1 MEEIVIDWTDRGDMV
16 NISFEYDRDPVITFN
31 IKEIWYKGVNI
42 IDLFDNDL
50 IADNF
55 CHHFGDSLEVFKQKH
70 QLYIRG
76 QRI

>member
-16 NISFEYDRDPVITFN
+16 NISFEYDRDPITFD

-42 IDLFDNDL
+42 IDLFDNDI
-50 IADNF
+50 IAGNF
-55 CHHFGDSLEVFKQKH
+55 CNHYNETLEEFKQKH